1 MDEDLAREF
10 ALGGRTAVVTGA
22 SSGIGRETAVVLA
35 RAGARVMIGDL
46 DASGLAETVDLI
58 ASMGGEVDFRVVDVA
73 DRAAIES
80 LAAAAVERWGRL
92 DVWVNVAGVI
102 LRRAILDVEEADL
115 DRLLSINLK
124 GTYWG
129 CAAAARIMRGA
140 GGGAIVNI
148 SSGGGESPVPELS
161 IYSMT
166 KAGVNMLTRS
176 AAKELGTLGI
186 RVNAV
191 APGWIDT
198 PMGLHSFEDA
208 DGEVSPEAYR
218 AALISRASASPLGLT
233 GTSHDVALAV
243 LFLASDA
250 SRFTTGQI
258 FRPNG
263 GVAMP

>member
-1 MDEDLAREF
+1 MDEDLVRAF
-10 ALGGRTAVVTGA
+10 ALGGRSAVVTGA
-22 SSGIGRETAVVLA
+22 ASGIGRETAIILA
-35 RAGARVMIGDL
+35 RAGAKVMISDI
-46 DASGLAETVDLI
+46 DASGLADTAALV
-58 ASMGGEVDFRVVDVA
+58 AATGAEVISRVVDIA
-73 DRAAIES
+73 DRAEIRA
-80 LAAAAVERWGRL
+80 LAAAVGKRWGRL
-92 DVWVNVAGVI
+92 DIWVNVAGVI
-102 LRRAILDVEEADL
+102 LRRAILDAEEADL

-129 CAAAARIMRGA
+129 CAEAARVMRGT

-148 SSGGGESPVPELS
+148 SSGGGEAPVPDLS

-176 AAKELGTLGI
+176 AARELGPLGI

-198 PMGLHSFEDA
+198 PMGLHSFQNA
-208 DGEVSPEAYR
+208 DGEVLAESYQ
-218 AALISRASASPLGLT
+218 AALVSRASASPLGLT
-233 GTSHDVALAV
+233 GTPRDVALAV
-243 LFLASDA
+243 LFLASDS

-258 FRPNG
+258 LRPNG

>member
-1 MDEDLAREF
+1 MDEDLAQAF

-22 SSGIGRETAVVLA
+22 ASGIGRETAIVLA
-35 RAGARVMIGDL
+35 RAGAKLMISDI
-46 DASGLAETVDLI
+46 DASGLADTAGLV
-58 ASMGGEVDFRVVDVA
+58 AATGAEVISRAADVA
-73 DRAAIES
+73 NRAEVEA
-80 LAAAAVERWGRL
+80 LAAAAAKRWGRL
-92 DVWVNVAGVI
+92 DIWVNVAGVI
-102 LRRAILDVEEADL
+102 LRRAILDAEEADL

-129 CAAAARIMRGA
+129 CAEAARVMRGT

-148 SSGGGESPVPELS
+148 SSGGGEAPVAELS

-166 KAGVNMLTRS
+166 KAAVNMLTRS
-176 AAKELGTLGI
+176 VAKELGPLGV

-198 PMGLHSFEDA
+198 PMGLHSFRNDQ
-208 DGEVSPEAYR
+208 GEVSPQSYQ
-218 AALISRASASPLGLT
+218 AALTSRASASPLGLT
-233 GTSHDVALAV
+233 GEPRDVALAV

-258 FRPNG
+258 VRPNG

>member
-1 MDEDLAREF
+1 MDEDLARAF
-10 ALGGRTAVVTGA
+10 ALDGRTAVVTGA
-22 SSGIGRETAVVLA
+22 ASGIGRETAIVLG
-35 RAGARVMIGDL
+35 RAGARLMISDI
-46 DASGLAETVDLI
+46 DASGLADTAGLV
-58 ASMGGEVDFRVVDVA
+58 AATGAEVIPRAADVA
-73 DRAAIES
+73 NRAEVRA
-80 LAAAAVERWGRL
+80 LAAAVGQRWGRL
-92 DVWVNVAGVI
+92 DIWVNVAGVI
-102 LRRAILDVEEADL
+102 LRRAVLDAEEADL
-115 DRLLSINLK
+115 DHLLSINLK

-129 CAAAARIMRGA
+129 CAEAARVMRGT

-148 SSGGGESPVPELS
+148 SSGGGEAPVPDLS

-176 AAKELGTLGI
+176 AARELGPLGI

-198 PMGLHSFEDA
+198 PMGLHSFQDA
-208 DGEVSPEAYR
+208 DGEVPPESYQ
-218 AALISRASASPLGLT
+218 AALVSRASASPLGLT
-233 GTSHDVALAV
+233 GTPRDVALAV

-258 FRPNG
+258 LRPNG